1 MELEKSESVLGSL
14 YTLRGGL
21 SAISVER
28 DKARLADEECFEKLK
43 AVAGRVGLEHG
54 ADKDDEENEDG
65 DRTLK
70 YCEWLCGDE
79 PEKFLNR
86 AHSELL
92 DDLKSEEDFVK
103 QQIKEKEH
111 GIKEKVEDDSN
122 KRIYRYKKDKKEAI
136 KYCLIDF
143 SLLLLTVLLL
153 TPIFILVAS
162 PNSATAGAVLPF
174 IGLGGMGAGV
184 AFVFFIIRLVWLI
197 KDGYITDAI
206 KGKKELKRELEDL
219 QIRLEKDAERI
230 ACEREEIKKERI
242 AEKER
247 IANKRENI
255 EENFKELI
263 ERLPEV
269 QEEARKLLSER
280 NAEIKLLAES
290 CEAYH
295 KALTAQFTPLLDER
309 DWQHLDLVI
318 YQLETRRADS
328 VKEALQLVDRELQT
342 ERLESSI
349 GVAIKSISYTLAHG
363 FTALQES
370 IRKNCTELSGR
381 LQDTNLQLSAAVGQI
396 SAANRQLEA
405 GSARLVGVSE
415 KLAELSDS
423 VNVGNALQE
432 KANETSAQLMDD
444 IHEIKYYNI
453 DRVV

>member
-14 YTLRGGL
+14 YALRGGL

-54 ADKDDEENEDG
+54 ADKDDEENENSDK
-65 DRTLK
+65 TLK

-79 PEKFLNR
+79 PEKLLNR
-86 AHSELL
+86 THSELL
-92 DDLKSEEDFVK
+92 DEV
-103 QQIKEKEH
+103 KEKEII
-111 GIKEKVEDDSN
+111 GRVIRDDKSRDYVN
-122 KRIYRYKKDKKEAI
+122 KIDENYYSAKKDFI
-136 KYCLIDF
+136 IMGGCLAVFLALIITG
-143 SLLLLTVLLL
+143 SVLIAL
-153 TPIFILVAS
+153 S
-162 PNSATAGAVLPF
+162 KPNSEGEAFAIICYLFCAAPF
-174 IGLGGMGAGV
+174 ITAMVFLGYGV
-184 AFVFFIIRLVWLI
+184 
-197 KDGYITDAI
+197 GN
-206 KGKKELKRELEDL
+206 KKSQKYYTETLKEYQKSLQEQRVEEAARCAELRKAEE
-219 QIRLEKDAERI
+219 ISVAERRKSIEDNYKDLLDVLI
-230 ACEREEIKKERI
+230 AVK
-242 AEKER
+242 A
-247 IANKRENI
+247 
-255 EENFKELI
+255 
-263 ERLPEV
+263 
-269 QEEARKLLSER
+269 EARKLIEER
-280 NAEIKLLAES
+280 NAVIKPLAES

-328 VKEALQLVDRELQT
+328 IKEALQLVDRELQT